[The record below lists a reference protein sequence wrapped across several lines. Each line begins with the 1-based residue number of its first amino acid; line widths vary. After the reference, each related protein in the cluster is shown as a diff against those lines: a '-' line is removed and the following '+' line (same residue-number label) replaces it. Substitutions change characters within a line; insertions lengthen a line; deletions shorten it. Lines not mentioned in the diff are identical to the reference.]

1 MIAAVVVVCALL
13 LQVTL
18 VNRLS
23 LPADGAPD
31 LVLLAVIGAAV
42 VRGPAAG
49 AVIGFCAGL
58 VVDVMPPSAHV
69 VGQYAFVLAVVGYLA
84 GRGVG
89 GVVTTVI
96 VCVLVA
102 PLLAAAVSGLIGDP
116 RVTVASLTAQ
126 LPITAIYTLLIA
138 PPMIWLATRGRQLG
152 YAS

>member
-1 MIAAVVVVCALL
+1 MIAALVVFCALL

-18 VNRLS
+18 VNRLP

-31 LVLLAVIGAAV
+31 LVLLAVIGAALI
-42 VRGPAAG
+42 RGPAAG

-69 VGQYAFVLAVVGYLA
+69 VGQYAFTLAVVGYLA

-96 VCVLVA
+96 VCVLAA

-116 RVTVASLTAQ
+116 RVTPASLAAQ
-126 LPITAIYTLLIA
+126 LPITAIYTLLLA
-138 PPMIWLATRGRQLG
+138 PPMIWLTTRGRQLR

>member
-1 MIAAVVVVCALL
+1 MIAALVVFGALL

-18 VNRLS
+18 VNRLA

-31 LVLLAVIGAAV
+31 LVLLAVIGAAL
-42 VRGPAAG
+42 VRGPATG

-58 VVDVMPPSAHV
+58 AVDVMPPSAHV
-69 VGQYAFVLAVVGYLA
+69 VGQYAFALALVGFVA

-89 GVVTTVI
+89 GIVTTVI
-96 VCVLVA
+96 VCVLAA

-116 RVTVASLTAQ
+116 RVTLDSLAAQ
-126 LPITAIYTLLIA
+126 LPITAIYTLLLA
-138 PPMIWLATRGRQLG
+138 PPMIWLTTRGRQLR

>member
-18 VNRLS
+18 VNRLA
-23 LPADGAPD
+23 LPAGGAPD

-58 VVDVMPPSAHV
+58 VVDVVPPSAHV

-116 RVTVASLTAQ
+116 RVTVASLAAQ
-126 LPITAIYTLLIA
+126 LPITAIYTLLLA